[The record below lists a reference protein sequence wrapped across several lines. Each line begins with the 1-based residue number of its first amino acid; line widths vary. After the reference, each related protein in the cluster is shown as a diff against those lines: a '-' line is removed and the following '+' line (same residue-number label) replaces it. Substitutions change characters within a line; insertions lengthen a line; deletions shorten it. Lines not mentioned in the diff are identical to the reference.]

1 MDDPQAHLRR
11 GFNWLG
17 GAAVIVKIID
27 MATQVAVL
35 LFLGKRQIGIAAL
48 VLAISTVVEAFDGM
62 GAREA
67 LVQARTVSRAQLDTL
82 FWFITGAALVT
93 GLLVLLAA
101 PWIGSVYGVAGMTVY
116 FIAIAAKQPIVGASL
131 IPLAM
136 MSRDLQYERLAMVSV
151 GATLGAALVRLGL
164 AVAGAGVWALVLG
177 FVASGVFTLIG
188 VQIARPFRPRI
199 RFRMGEIAPLVR
211 FGTRAAAWN
220 FLDQSFN
227 NLHFLLVGWLYGPTE
242 LALYRVAYTVAMEP
256 ALAVGT
262 LINRTALPVFA
273 RASRHPA
280 QLVRSLQWSLH
291 RLAVLVVPLV
301 AASMLAAGPITALIH
316 DRHGHSYAAAAWP
329 LVWLAAAA
337 LLRVTAQTIYPVV
350 IGTGHPGVAA
360 RLSAIMLLV
369 LGAGL
374 IAAAALVVP
383 ARTGLVVV
391 AAVWVTVYPPLLF
404 WESRYL
410 RRHWHIG
417 AGALAQAFLA
427 PSIGALGLIVCAA
440 AADRVIG
447 RGEPGL
453 RLAVILIVAALTYAG
468 LVAHARRRAI
478 VEPIES
484 PSQPTEPDAP

>member
-17 GAAVIVKIID
+17 GAAVVVKIVD
-27 MATQVAVL
+27 LATLLAVL
-35 LFLGKRQIGIAAL
+35 LFLGKQQVGIAAL
-48 VLAISTVVEAFDGM
+48 VLAVGTVVEAFDGL

-101 PWIGSVYGVAGMTVY
+101 PWIGSFYGVAGMAVY
-116 FIAIAAKQPIVGASL
+116 FIAIAAKQPIVGAGL

-151 GATLGAALVRLGL
+151 GATLGAALTRLGL

-177 FVASGVFTLIG
+177 FVASGLFTLIG
-188 VQIARPFRPRI
+188 AQIARPFRPRF
-199 RFRMGEIAPLVR
+199 RFRIGEIAPLVR
-211 FGTRAAAWN
+211 FGSRAAAWN

-227 NLHFLLVGWLYGPTE
+227 NVHFLLVGWLYGPAE
-242 LALYRVAYTVAMEP
+242 LAVYRVAFTVAMEP

-273 RASRHPA
+273 RAARLEA

-301 AASMLAAGPITALIH
+301 AATMLAAGPITALIH
-316 DRHGHSYAAAAWP
+316 DRRGHSYAAAAWP
-329 LVWLAAAA
+329 LAWLAAAA
-337 LLRVTAQTIYPVV
+337 LLRVTAQTLVPVV
-350 IGTGHPGVAA
+350 IGTGRPGVAA
-360 RLSAIMLLV
+360 RLSAIMLLL

-374 IAAAALVVP
+374 VVAGALVPV
-383 ARTGLVVV
+383 RTGLVAV
-391 AAVWVTVYPPLLF
+391 AAVWVAVYPPLLF

-410 RRHWHIG
+410 RRHWRIG
-417 AGALAQAFLA
+417 AGALARAFLA
-427 PSIGALGLIVCAA
+427 PSIGAVGLVVCAA
-440 AADRVIG
+440 AAGLVIG

-453 RLAVILIVAALTYAG
+453 RLAVILIAAALTYAG
-468 LVAHARRRAI
+468 LFAHARQLPPMQR
-478 VEPIES
+478 
-484 PSQPTEPDAP
+484 DAP